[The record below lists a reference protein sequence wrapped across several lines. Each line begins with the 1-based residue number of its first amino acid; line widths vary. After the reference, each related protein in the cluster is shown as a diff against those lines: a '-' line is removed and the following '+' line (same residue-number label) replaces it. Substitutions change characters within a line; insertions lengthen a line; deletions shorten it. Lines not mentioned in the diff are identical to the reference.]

1 MRAYEGK
8 YQFSLTN
15 SEPNKV
21 KEVLGYAQLSPGFAL
36 KEVFEGRLRHMV
48 HAEYEPDH
56 SDDSSDSEP
65 CVGSDVSDSA
75 RILRCAEFSYS
86 IDLPAQEL
94 RVYQE
99 DGKNV
104 RRWVVVPLLKDAGLS
119 LLSDFKIFEVD
130 RTRKIHAM
138 QALREGPSWKQR
150 ADPKL
155 SRLAHFVLHGDHKKK
170 KQVSRNEAKLR
181 KVLPE
186 DCGLWTRFHTKLP
199 HDRFVEWNIVI
210 ANRLPLQEEE
220 WGKLRKKVMRIIKA
234 DHRHDKEVWDLASP
248 YDEGERLEAWAA
260 VSNFSEDEMGSL
272 NEVEAVLTALYM

>member
-8 YQFSLTN
+8 YRFSITN
-15 SEPNKV
+15 QEPNKV
-21 KEVLGYAQLSPGFAL
+21 KQVLGYAQLSPGFAL

-48 HAEYEPDH
+48 HAEYEPDE
-56 SDDSSDSEP
+56 SDVSIDSDI

-75 RILRCAEFSYS
+75 GIIRCAEFFYS
-86 IDLPAQEL
+86 IDLPAQKL

-119 LLSDFKIFEVD
+119 LLPDFKIFEVD

-138 QALREGPSWKQR
+138 QALREGRSWKQR

-155 SRLAHFVLHGDHKKK
+155 SRLAQFILYGEQMKK
-170 KQVSRNEAKLR
+170 KQVSRKEVMLR
-181 KVLPE
+181 EVLPE
-186 DCGLWTRFHTKLP
+186 GCGLWTQCHTISS
-199 HDRFVEWNIVI
+199 HARFVEWDVVI

-220 WGKLRKKVMRIIKA
+220 WGKLRESVMEVIKA
-234 DHRHDKEVWDLASP
+234 DHRYNKAGWDLASP

-260 VSNFSEDEMGSL
+260 VSDFSKDEMGSL